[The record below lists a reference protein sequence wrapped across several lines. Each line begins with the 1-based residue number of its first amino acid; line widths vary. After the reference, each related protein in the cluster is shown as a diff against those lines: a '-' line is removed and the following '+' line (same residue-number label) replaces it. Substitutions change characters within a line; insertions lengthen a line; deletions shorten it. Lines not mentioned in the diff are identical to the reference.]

1 MLVTEAYVTRAVD
14 RDGIRCCEVEVR
26 TDQQEAQELLA
37 FFGSSQ
43 DNDYDLVAIVK
54 KDAAAEIDWYDNSMH
69 RAFPD
74 ISMEL
79 FETRTMK
86 TDWGQRETFKEQ
98 VLTFPGIREELH
110 RLLDV

>member
-1 MLVTEAYVTRAVD
+1 M
-14 RDGIRCCEVEVR
+14 R
-26 TDQQEAQELLA
+26 TDQQEAPELLA
-37 FFGSSQ
+37 FFGRSQ

-69 RAFPD
+69 CAYPD

-98 VLTFPGIREELH
+98 VLTFPGIREELQ
-110 RLLDV
+110 RLLGV